1 MRVGFMGVA
10 YQMKSPINLSGNMK
24 LEPLKAFSIETSLS
38 IHTLRKFCRQGMPH
52 YRVGKKILID
62 RTEFEPWF
70 ASHFRPAAAAGDLDT
85 IVSEAIASLNTNT
98 I

>member
-1 MRVGFMGVA
+1 
-10 YQMKSPINLSGNMK
+10 MK
-24 LEPLKAFSIETSLS
+24 LECLKSVAKNTSLS
-38 IHTLRKFCRQGMPH
+38 IHTLRKFCREGMPH
-52 YRVGKKILID
+52 YRVGRKILID

>member
-1 MRVGFMGVA
+1 
-10 YQMKSPINLSGNMK
+10 MK
-24 LEPLKAFSIETSLS
+24 LECLKSVAKDTSLS
-38 IHTLRKFCRQGMPH
+38 IHTLRKFCREGMPH

-70 ASHFRPAAAAGDLDT
+70 ESHFRPAVVAGDLDT
-85 IVSEAIASLNTNT
+85 ILSEAMASLDENT

>member
-1 MRVGFMGVA
+1 
-10 YQMKSPINLSGNMK
+10 MK
-24 LEPLKAFSIETSLS
+24 LEPLKALTKETSLS

-70 ASHFRPAAAAGDLDT
+70 AAHFRPNGSPGDLDT
-85 IVSEAIASLNTNT
+85 IVGEVLAGLDKNT

>member
-1 MRVGFMGVA
+1 
-10 YQMKSPINLSGNMK
+10 MK
-24 LEPLKAFSIETSLS
+24 LESLKTIATQTALS

>member
-1 MRVGFMGVA
+1 
-10 YQMKSPINLSGNMK
+10 MK
-24 LEPLKAFSIETSLS
+24 LQPLKALTTETSLS

-70 ASHFRPAAAAGDLDT
+70 ASQFRPIQEVGELEA
-85 IVSEAIASLNTNT
+85 IVSEAIAGLDKNT

>member
-1 MRVGFMGVA
+1 
-10 YQMKSPINLSGNMK
+10 MK
-24 LEPLKAFSIETSLS
+24 LECLKLVAKDTSLS

-70 ASHFRPAAAAGDLDT
+70 VSRFRPTAVAGDLDS
-85 IVSEAIASLNTNT
+85 ILSEAMASLDENT